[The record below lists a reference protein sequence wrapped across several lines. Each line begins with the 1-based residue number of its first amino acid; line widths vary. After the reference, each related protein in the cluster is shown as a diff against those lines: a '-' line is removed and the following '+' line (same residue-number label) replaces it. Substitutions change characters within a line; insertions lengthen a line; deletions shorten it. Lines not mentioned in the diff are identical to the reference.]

1 MARLAVK
8 VKMPMSAAGNEVGHE
23 RGRQIQKAAQR
34 GLTLIE
40 LMVVVTLI
48 AIAVAGVSLS
58 LRDAQ
63 ATALDREA
71 QRLSTVLEAV
81 RAQSRSSGVALV
93 WVALPGGFAVL
104 PAQAISSGSGSAVEI
119 AASGLNPWLSADV
132 KASIV
137 NAAGQT
143 QRVIVLG
150 AEPMIAPTTLVLT
163 QGQRQLRL
171 VTDGL
176 RPFRVEAISEEV
188 RAP

>member
-1 MARLAVK
+1 MVRLAVK

-23 RGRQIQKAAQR
+23 RDRQIQKAAQR

-93 WVALPGGFAVL
+93 WLALPGGFAVL
-104 PAQAISSGSGSAVEI
+104 PAQAVTGGLGGGSVEI
-119 AASGLNPWLSADV
+119 AAAGLNPWLSADV

-150 AEPMIAPTTLVLT
+150 AEPMIAPP
-163 QGQRQLRL
+163 RL
-171 VTDGL
+171 C
-176 RPFRVEAISEEV
+176 
-188 RAP
+188 

>member
-1 MARLAVK
+1 MVRPAVK
-8 VKMPMSAAGNEVGHE
+8 VKMPMSAAGNEVGRE
-23 RGRQIQKAAQR
+23 RGRQIQKGAQR

-58 LRDAQ
+58 LRDSQ

-104 PAQAISSGSGSAVEI
+104 PAQAVSGGMGGSVEI
-119 AASGLNPWLSADV
+119 AASGLSPWLSADV

-137 NAAGQT
+137 NAAGPT

-163 QGQRQLRL
+163 QGSRQLRV

-176 RPFRVEAISEEV
+176 RPFRVEAASDVV
-188 RAP
+188 RTP